1 MKRISSPNCKEC
13 SCNEIS
19 IFAHLTPEQHEN
31 LAENKTCN
39 VYKRGTTV
47 FLEGNRIYHFY
58 CINSGIIKMF
68 KTGSEGKEQIVTF
81 AKPGNLIGYRSIL
94 SREVACT
101 TAEAIDDCTICAIP
115 GEILFEL
122 VEKNGKFAVEMLKL
136 ACNELGEANQF
147 LTDIAQ
153 KSVRERLAE
162 VLIKLK
168 DEFNTDQDGYLQISL
183 TREEVAS
190 LAGTATESVIRL
202 LSEFKSDKFIELD
215 GRKIKI
221 LNEEKLRKLSN
232 YF

>member
-1 MKRISSPNCKEC
+1 MKRISSPNCKDC
-13 SCNEIS
+13 LCNETS
-19 IFAHLTPEQHEN
+19 VFVNLTPEQHEI

-58 CINSGIIKMF
+58 CINSGIVKMF

-81 AKPGNLIGYRSIL
+81 AKSGNIIGYRSIL

-168 DEFNTDQDGYLQISL
+168 DSFNTDAEGYLQVSL

-202 LSEFKSDKFIELD
+202 LSEFKSDKYIELD
-215 GRKIKI
+215 GRRIKI